1 VTSDSDQPSSP
12 RPDSDRPQTI
22 ELTASE
28 AEPAAGRQGDGDA
41 AQAAEP
47 SEAAAE
53 TPGTDASSGT
63 PSVPPPDDAAVPP
76 RRRGWLPAGVSLLG
90 AATAGAG
97 IALAVAGVV
106 SLFVNRD
113 DGVRAL
119 EARIAG
125 LEGKVR
131 DLAAAPP
138 PAADTRALDDVTSRV
153 AKLEA
158 AGAGPSSLG
167 VDPALA
173 DRLAGLEGE
182 VKALADTIGALGH
195 RTDEAAAAAREARAR
210 ADATATALAAL
221 TQKVAG
227 AAPVERSEVDA
238 KFEAL
243 ANRVAGLERSEK
255 TVASEL
261 AKRSAAESGA
271 RAVRLALAATALNSA
286 VERGAPFAAELATAK
301 ALVSD
306 PKALAPL
313 EPFAAA
319 GVPTAAALVHALVE
333 LAPALRQS
341 APAPSQG
348 FLQRLQANAGSL
360 VRIRPQEEVAGNDSA
375 AIITRIEVKAAH
387 ADLPGALA
395 ELAQLPP
402 AERAPAEP
410 WIKQAQARG
419 AAVEA
424 SRRLAADALA
434 GLSK

>member
-1 VTSDSDQPSSP
+1 MTSDSDQPPSP

-28 AEPAAGRQGDGDA
+28 AEPAARRHGDGDA
-41 AQAAEP
+41 VQATEP
-47 SEAAAE
+47 ADTAAE

-63 PSVPPPDDAAVPP
+63 ASVPPPGDAAVPP
-76 RRRGWLPAGVSLLG
+76 RQRGWLSLLA

-97 IALAVAGVV
+97 IALAVAGAV

-125 LEGKVR
+125 LERKVHE
-131 DLAAAPP
+131 LAAAPS

-158 AGAGPSSLG
+158 AGASPSS
-167 VDPALA
+167 VN
-173 DRLAGLEGE
+173 RLAGLEGE

-195 RTDEAAAAAREARAR
+195 RTDEAVAAAREAGAR
-210 ADATATALAAL
+210 ADTTATALAAL

-238 KFEAL
+238 KFEAMG
-243 ANRVAGLERSEK
+243 NRVAGLERSEK

-261 AKRSAAESGA
+261 AKRSAAESGD

-319 GVPTAAALVHALVE
+319 GVPTAAALAHALVE

-348 FLQRLQANAGSL
+348 FLQKLQANAGSL
-360 VRIRPQEEVAGNDSA
+360 VRVRPQEEVAGNDSA

-395 ELAQLPP
+395 ELVQLPP
-402 AERAPAEP
+402 AERAPAES
-410 WIKQAQARG
+410 WIKQAQAR
-419 AAVEA
+419 AAAIEA

>member
-1 VTSDSDQPSSP
+1 
-12 RPDSDRPQTI
+12 
-22 ELTASE
+22 
-28 AEPAAGRQGDGDA
+28 
-41 AQAAEP
+41 
-47 SEAAAE
+47 
-53 TPGTDASSGT
+53 
-63 PSVPPPDDAAVPP
+63 
-76 RRRGWLPAGVSLLG
+76 LLG

-158 AGAGPSSLG
+158 AGARPSSLG

-173 DRLAGLEGE
+173 NRLAGLEGE

-195 RTDEAAAAAREARAR
+195 RTDEAVAAAREARAR

-261 AKRSAAESGA
+261 AKRSAAESGD

-286 VERGAPFAAELATAK
+286 VERGTPFAAELATAK

-319 GVPTAAALVHALVE
+319 GVPTAAALAHALVE

-348 FLQRLQANAGSL
+348 FLQKLQANAESL